1 MHIVLICYWMSM
13 MSIQDH
19 GLLHYH
25 DAYPW
30 QLVHDI
36 LFSLRVPECMAY
48 LGCINL
54 YTRGD
59 KPKRFLSADFIRKNI
74 LYDSKQKYVKSGKG

>member
-1 MHIVLICYWMSM
+1 
-13 MSIQDH
+13 
-19 GLLHYH
+19 
-25 DAYPW
+25 
-30 QLVHDI
+30 
-36 LFSLRVPECMAY
+36 MAY

-74 LYDSKQKYVKSGKG
+74 LYDSKQKYVKSGKGWPDYLLSYDSVSIAKVIDIKYIQ